1 MSNQFEVNVLY
12 VNGKYYLY
20 TLTTSIDGEVYTDIK
35 EYSLGETE

>member
-1 MSNQFEVNVLY
+1 MSNQFKVNVLY

-20 TLTTSIDGEVYTDIK
+20 TITSVDGEVYIDIK

>member
-1 MSNQFEVNVLY
+1 MSNQSEVNVLY

-20 TLTTSIDGEVYTDIK
+20 TRTSMDGEVYTDIK

>member
-20 TLTTSIDGEVYTDIK
+20 TLTSMDDEVYTDIK
-35 EYSLGETE
+35 EYNLGEIE